1 MTKQRRGD
9 LVLSV
14 FLALGAAG
22 GAQAQDVKAPEQ
34 PGVQFNERVVELTK
48 PVVQGLIKGLEVEL
62 GLLTEFDKLLATY
75 KSEEEYDECKKQVAL
90 SPEAMRIVM
99 PFANLPANTTQE
111 QVQRLTEKMNIDMQA
126 LLRTKCGPSIS
137 EEWTDYKR
145 RQKIEEIHRNGA
157 AAAGLLLSSS
167 APPQQRGGPAIDEAA
182 EQVQAQGSTDPMDIA
197 IERIKIYCAYKKMS
211 PSMFPM
217 KPGYNLSIMAN
228 RFNPNATGVIFF
240 TAAEIAAID
249 YQCDGPVY
257 LVTGKIEIIMDAI
270 YIRGKRPKR

>member
-1 MTKQRRGD
+1 MTKQRMGD
-9 LVLSV
+9 LVLCV
-14 FLALGAAG
+14 FLALGAARE
-22 GAQAQDVKAPEQ
+22 AQAQDVKAPEQ

-75 KSEEEYDECKKQVAL
+75 KTEEEYDECKNRVVL
-90 SPEAMRIVM
+90 SPEGMRIALQ
-99 PFANLPANTTQE
+99 FANLPANTTQE
-111 QVQRLTEKMNIDMQA
+111 QVQRLTEKMNVDMQA

-145 RQKIEEIHRNGA
+145 REKIEEIHGTGA
-157 AAAGLLLSSS
+157 EAAGLLLSSS
-167 APPQQRGGPAIDEAA
+167 APQQRGGPAIDEAA
-182 EQVQAQGSTDPMDIA
+182 EEVQAQKKRTDKMDIA
-197 IERIKIYCAYKKMS
+197 IERIKLYCAYKKMS

-217 KPGYNLSIMAN
+217 PPGVNLSIMAN

-240 TAAEIAAID
+240 TAAEIEAID
-249 YQCDGPVY
+249 YQCDGPVI
-257 LVTGKIEIIMDAI
+257 VVAGEVEIIMDAI